1 MTQEIVLTNLSD
13 LADVIDRFPV
23 DDRVPE
29 SMALVP
35 VVNGPSDP
43 ETIETLDATARD
55 VLGSF
60 LALLDT
66 DRLRRAGAK
75 EDLALYRQY
84 RCDAVRAMNVVT
96 RMRDAARQAS
106 RLAEAALDP
115 AARAEAEVMAAQ
127 MGRLATEA
135 EAHAT
140 VLQRKADA
148 LAARDDIKQLLSE
161 ERDQELRM
169 ETQETLALAERHINA
184 RRYEEA
190 RRLLD
195 SVEGSISSV
204 PDLSGTFETLQN
216 RVEAVKV
223 EAAQSAL
230 REARRCHRHQPVAA
244 LDLLEPLDFQGLPDE
259 LVRHLCGLWLEA
271 CRRIGLLGA
280 VYYRAGFGSGAVLM
294 PTLNGKWEVVS
305 SIGPRR
311 WPRGQQ
317 FAPQALR
324 GARVLAP
331 IGAPALA

>member
-1 MTQEIVLTNLSD
+1 MRQEMVLTDLSD
-13 LADVIDRFPV
+13 LAQVMDRFPV

-35 VVNGPSDP
+35 VINGPSDP
-43 ETIETLDATARD
+43 DAIETLAATAHD
-55 VLGSF
+55 VLDAF
-60 LALLDT
+60 RALLEA
-66 DRLRRAGAK
+66 DRLRRDGAQ
-75 EDLALYRQY
+75 EDLALFRQY
-84 RCDAVRAMNVVT
+84 RDGAARAASVAT
-96 RMRDAARQAS
+96 RMRDAAQQAS
-106 RLAEAALDP
+106 HLAGAALDGT
-115 AARAEAEVMAAQ
+115 ARAEADVIAAR

-135 EAHAT
+135 EAHAA
-140 VLQRKADA
+140 VLQRKAAA
-148 LAARDDIKQLLSE
+148 LAERDDIKQLLAE
-161 ERDQELRM
+161 ERDQEWKM
-169 ETQETLALAERHINA
+169 EMQETLALAEGHLNA

-195 SVEGSISSV
+195 SLVGISSV
-204 PDLSGTFETLQN
+204 PDLNRTFRTLQN
-216 RVEAVKV
+216 RLELVKV

-244 LDLLEPLDFQGLPDE
+244 LDLLEPLDLQGLPDE

-294 PTLNGKWEVVS
+294 PALDGTWEVVS

-311 WPRGQQ
+311 WERGRR

-324 GARVLAP
+324 GARALAP
-331 IGAPALA
+331 IGSPVPA

>member
-35 VVNGPSDP
+35 VVTGPSDP
-43 ETIETLDATARD
+43 EAIETLDATARH

-60 LALLDT
+60 LALLEA
-66 DRLRRAGAK
+66 DRARRDGATA
-75 EDLALYRQY
+75 DLALCQQY
-84 RCDAVRAMNVVT
+84 RHGAARAAGVVT
-96 RMRDAARQAS
+96 RMREAARQAS
-106 RLAEAALDP
+106 HLAEAALDA

-127 MGRLATEA
+127 MGRLATQA

-140 VLQRKADA
+140 ALQRKADA
-148 LAARDDIKQLLSE
+148 LAERDDIKQLLAE

-169 ETQETLALAERHINA
+169 EMQQTLALAERHINA

-195 SVEGSISSV
+195 SLVGISSV
-204 PDLSGTFETLQN
+204 PDLDRTFRTLQN
-216 RVEAVKV
+216 RP
-223 EAAQSAL
+223 AL

-294 PTLNGKWEVVS
+294 PTLDGKWEVGS

-311 WPRGQQ
+311 WERGQQ

-324 GARVLAP
+324 GARLLAP

>member
-1 MTQEIVLTNLSD
+1 MTQEIVLTDLRD
-13 LADVIDRFPV
+13 LAHVIDRFPV

-43 ETIETLDATARD
+43 EAIETLDATARD

-60 LALLDT
+60 LALLDA
-66 DRLRRAGAK
+66 DRLRRDGARG
-75 EDLALYRQY
+75 DLALYRQY
-84 RCDAVRAMNVVT
+84 RCDAVRAMNVAT

-106 RLAEAALDP
+106 HLAEAALDP

-127 MGRLATEA
+127 MRRLATEA

-161 ERDQELRM
+161 ERDQETRM
-169 ETQETLALAERHINA
+169 EMQETLALAERHINA

-195 SVEGSISSV
+195 SLVGISSV
-204 PDLSGTFETLQN
+204 PDLARTFETLQN
-216 RVEAVKV
+216 RLETVKV

-294 PTLNGKWEVVS
+294 PTLDGKWEVVS

-331 IGAPALA
+331 IGAPAVA